1 MPDFANGARSI
12 FEGLTFNNAA
22 ELEAAVRAAA
32 AQRGLSVAEFLRNYR
47 DNKTQIEGDYSKW
60 SEANPGPSLAGEFAG
75 ALAPGIVGAFVPGG
89 QGATAATAARAA
101 PLVARVG
108 RAMAEPLTMAAE
120 RYLPSLA
127 AKRGMPTA
135 LGLADELGTGIVQ
148 SVGAADTMEDAPD
161 RIVSDL
167 PENLGFSL
175 AVRGGNIALPPV
187 VRAGK
192 KGAKAARRKL
202 SVKPPAAL
210 RAPQRRSMLQ
220 NYTGAL
226 SRLFG
231 V

>member
-1 MPDFANGARSI
+1 MPDYANGTRSF

-22 ELEAAVRAAA
+22 EVEAFIRAM
-32 AQRGLSVAEFLRNYR
+32 AQGDPAKYR
-47 DNKTQIEGDYSKW
+47 ALKAQIEGDYSKW
-60 SEANPGPSLAGEFAG
+60 SEANPGTSLAGEFAG
-75 ALAPGIVGAFVPGG
+75 ALAPGIVGAFVPGPG
-89 QGATAATAARAA
+89 WGATASTAARA
-101 PLVARVG
+101 G
-108 RAMAEPLTMAAE
+108 RAMAEPLTMAVE

-135 LGLADELGTGIVQ
+135 LAIGDELGTGIVQ

-167 PENLGFSL
+167 PENLAFSL
-175 AVRGGNIALPPV
+175 AVRGGNIALPPIA
-187 VRAGK
+187 RTAK
-192 KGAKAARRKL
+192 KGAKAVRNKL

>member
-22 ELEAAVRAAA
+22 ELEAFIRAVAQGDPDKYRA
-32 AQRGLSVAEFLRNYR
+32 L
-47 DNKTQIEGDYSKW
+47 KTQIEGDYSKW
-60 SEANPGPSLAGEFAG
+60 SEANPGLSLAGEFAG
-75 ALAPGIVGAFVPGG
+75 ALAPGIAGAFVPGG

-135 LGLADELGTGIVQ
+135 LGLADELGTGVVQ
-148 SVGAADTMEDAPD
+148 SIGAADTLEDAPD

-175 AVRGGNIALPPV
+175 AVRGANVGLPPV
-187 VRAGK
+187 ARTVK
-192 KGAKAARRKL
+192 KGAKAVRNKL

-220 NYTGAL
+220 DYTGAL

>member
-22 ELEAAVRAAA
+22 ELEAFIRAVAQGDPDKYRA
-32 AQRGLSVAEFLRNYR
+32 L
-47 DNKTQIEGDYSKW
+47 KTQIEGDYGKW
-60 SEANPGPSLAGEFAG
+60 SEANPGASLAGEFTG
-75 ALAPGIVGAFVPGG
+75 ALVPGIAGAFVPGG
-89 QGATAATAARAA
+89 QGATAST
-101 PLVARVG
+101 VARLG
-108 RAMAEPLTMAAE
+108 RAMAEPMTMAAE

-135 LGLADELGTGIVQ
+135 LAIGDELGTGIVQ

-220 NYTGAL
+220 DYTGAL

>member
-1 MPDFANGARSI
+1 MPDYANGARSI
-12 FEGLTFNNAA
+12 LEGLTFNNAA
-22 ELEAAVRAAA
+22 ELEAFIRAM
-32 AQRGLSVAEFLRNYR
+32 AQGDPAKYR
-47 DNKTQIEGDYSKW
+47 ALKTQIEGGYDKW
-60 SEANPGPSLAGEFAG
+60 SEANPGLSLAGEFTG
-75 ALAPGIVGAFVPGG
+75 ALVPGIVGAYIPGG
-89 QGATAATAARAA
+89 QGATAAAAGRGAALLPRIGTAA
-101 PLVARVG
+101 
-108 RAMAEPLTMAAE
+108 RAMAEPLTMAVE

-135 LGLADELGTGIVQ
+135 LAIGDELGTGIVQ

-192 KGAKAARRKL
+192 KGAKAVRRKL

-210 RAPQRRSMLQ
+210 KAPARRSTLQ
-220 NYTGAL
+220 NYSGAL
-226 SRLFG
+226 ARLFG

>member
-1 MPDFANGARSI
+1 MPDYANGTRSF
-12 FEGLTFNNAA
+12 FEGLTFNNAG
-22 ELEAAVRAAA
+22 EIEAAIRAAA
-32 AQRGLSVAEFLRNYR
+32 AQRGLSVDEFLRNYR
-47 DNKTQIEGDYSKW
+47 SNKTQIEGDYSKW

-75 ALAPGIVGAFVPGG
+75 ALLPGIVGAFVPGG
-89 QGATAATAARAA
+89 QGATASTVARA
-101 PLVARVG
+101 G
-108 RAMAEPLTMAAE
+108 RAMAEPLTMAVE

-135 LGLADELGTGIVQ
+135 LAIGDELGTGIVQ

-192 KGAKAARRKL
+192 KGAKAVRRKL

-210 RAPQRRSMLQ
+210 KAPARRSTLQ
-220 NYTGAL
+220 NYSGAL
-226 SRLFG
+226 ARLFG